1 MRPGIIPCR
10 FQIERKTRVR
20 FFCPVVCLWS
30 AAVCAFA
37 QDPATPPQLTPPP
50 ASKLVFHARGR
61 GEQIYSCTNVQG
73 RYEWKLKAP
82 RADLYDTN
90 GAYLGK
96 HFAGPTWELSD
107 GSSIVG
113 EAVARAA
120 APSADDIPWLLLKVT
135 KSSGKGLL
143 ANAKAVQRLS
153 TEGGVAPE
161 QPCTVGQELRIPY
174 RAIYQFYGNK
184 A

>member
-1 MRPGIIPCR
+1 M
-10 FQIERKTRVR
+10 R

-96 HFAGPTWELSD
+96 HFAGPTWEAKD
-107 GSSIVG
+107 GSH
-113 EAVARAA
+113 VAGKATA
-120 APSADDIPWLLLKVT
+120 TVQSPKADAIPWLLVT
-135 KSSGKGLL
+135 AVGNDGDGIMSRVSSI
-143 ANAKAVQRLS
+143 QRLN
-153 TEGGVAPE
+153 TQGGKAPGTGCDPAHDGAE
-161 QPCTVGQELRIPY
+161 TSVPY
-174 RAIYQFYGNK
+174 EADYYFYTN
-184 A
+184 AQRVEASR